1 MISTMATRTYT
12 FPIIIEKEP
21 EDPGY
26 FAHSP
31 LLPGCFT
38 DGLTI
43 EETRVNMQEA
53 VQLYVDGLI
62 ERGEPVPSSTD
73 SSLIVVEEL
82 SVAVPA

>member
-1 MISTMATRTYT
+1 MTTRTYT

-31 LLPGCFT
+31 ILPGCFS

-43 EETRVNMQEA
+43 DETREHMREA
-53 VQLYVDGLI
+53 IQLHVEMLI
-62 ERGEPVPSSTD
+62 EHGDPVPQ
-73 SSLIVVEEL
+73 LNGVVALEEL
-82 SVAVPA
+82 TLGIPA

>member
-1 MISTMATRTYT
+1 MATRNYT

-31 LLPGCFT
+31 LLPGCYS

-43 EETRVNMQEA
+43 EETRENMREA
-53 VQLYVDGLI
+53 VQLHVEMLLEHG
-62 ERGEPVPSSTD
+62 D
-73 SSLIVVEEL
+73 SIPQAEDVVLVEEMTL
-82 SVAVPA
+82 GIPA

>member
-1 MISTMATRTYT
+1 MTTNTYT

-31 LLPGCFT
+31 LLPGCVS

-43 EETRVNMQEA
+43 EETRENMREA
-53 VQLYVDGLI
+53 VALYLDVLR
-62 ERGEPVPSSTD
+62 ERGLPIPQATD
-73 SSLIVVEEL
+73 PQPIVLEDL
-82 SVAVPA
+82 TVAIPA

>member
-1 MISTMATRTYT
+1 MPTRNYT

-31 LLPGCFT
+31 LLPGCYT

-43 EETRVNMQEA
+43 EETRQNMKEA
-53 VQLYVDGLI
+53 IQLYVDALI
-62 ERGEPVPSSTD
+62 ERGMPVPTMNRND
-73 SSLIVVEEL
+73 LIVVEDL
-82 SVAVPA
+82 VVPIPA

>member
-1 MISTMATRTYT
+1 MTTRTYT

-31 LLPGCFT
+31 LLPGCYT

-43 EETRVNMQEA
+43 EETRENMREA
-53 VQLYVDGLI
+53 IQLHVEMLI
-62 ERGEPVPSSTD
+62 ENGDPVPQLPD
-73 SSLIVVEEL
+73 MVAVEEL
-82 SVAVPA
+82 TLGISA

>member
-1 MISTMATRTYT
+1 MTNRTYT

-31 LLPGCFT
+31 LLPGCYT

-43 EETRVNMQEA
+43 EETRANMREA
-53 VQLYVDGLI
+53 IQLHVEMLI
-62 ERGEPVPSSTD
+62 ENGDPVPST
-73 SSLIVVEEL
+73 
-82 SVAVPA
+82 P

>member
-1 MISTMATRTYT
+1 MTTRTYT

-31 LLPGCFT
+31 LLPGCYT

-43 EETRVNMQEA
+43 DETRENMREA
-53 VQLYVDGLI
+53 IELYIDVLI
-62 ERGEPVPSSTD
+62 ERGEPVPVPDDTA
-73 SSLIVVEEL
+73 LILVEDL
-82 SVAVPA
+82 KVAIPA

>member
-1 MISTMATRTYT
+1 MTNRTYT

-31 LLPGCFT
+31 LLPGCYT

-43 EETRVNMQEA
+43 EETRENMREA
-53 VQLYVDGLI
+53 IQLHVEMLI
-62 ERGEPVPSSTD
+62 ENGDPVPQLPD
-73 SSLIVVEEL
+73 MVAVEEL
-82 SVAVPA
+82 TLGISA